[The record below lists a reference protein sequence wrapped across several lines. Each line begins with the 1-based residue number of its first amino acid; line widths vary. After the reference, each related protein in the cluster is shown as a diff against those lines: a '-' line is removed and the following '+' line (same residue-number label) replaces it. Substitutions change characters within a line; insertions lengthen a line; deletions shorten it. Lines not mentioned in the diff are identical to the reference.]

1 MIGVRIA
8 LTAIIVAAF
17 ALGVPEPAA
26 AAEDDPHFLSLAV
39 GYYDINDDMDA
50 AEFRAE
56 FRARNKFWIFKPF
69 GGVMATSDAAI
80 YGYAG
85 VLVDIY
91 FGRRFVLTPSF
102 AAGLYEDGDGKDLGH
117 TVEFRSA
124 IDLAYRFDNRS
135 RLGLSFY
142 HLSNA
147 HLADSNPGTEVLSLI
162 YSVPLDYGK

>member
-1 MIGVRIA
+1 M
-8 LTAIIVAAF
+8 L
-17 ALGVPEPAA
+17 
-26 AAEDDPHFLSLAV
+26 
-39 GYYDINDDMDA
+39 
-50 AEFRAE
+50 
-56 FRARNKFWIFKPF
+56 
-69 GGVMATSDAAI
+69 
-80 YGYAG
+80 
-85 VLVDIY
+85 
-91 FGRRFVLTPSF
+91 PSF

-147 HLADSNPGTEVLSLI
+147 HLADSNQGTEVLSLI